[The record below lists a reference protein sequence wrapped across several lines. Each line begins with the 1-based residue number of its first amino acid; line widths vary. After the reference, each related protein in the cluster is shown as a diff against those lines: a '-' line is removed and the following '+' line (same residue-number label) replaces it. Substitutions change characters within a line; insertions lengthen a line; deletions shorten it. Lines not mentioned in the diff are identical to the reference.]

1 MSEAKLT
8 NKELWRVFRHQLTIR
23 GANNYERQQNA
34 GFTEAMM
41 PVIEKYYDDP
51 EEKKEAYARHMEY
64 FLTNDITSAIPVGVA
79 AAMEERYA
87 TERDIDPDSINA
99 VKTALMGPLAGL
111 GDSLLNGTARPILAG
126 LAISFVS
133 SGLGWFGPI
142 FFVIG
147 MAIVSLG
154 VRYLGVFQGYK
165 LAAIAAFTIVGG
177 FIPALVVINI
187 PIEYTSG
194 DTVLNIQEIL
204 DGLMPG
210 VLGLLYTGLMYW
222 LITKKKISAI
232 KLILVTMVVGIVGA
246 WFGILG

>member
-87 TERDIDPDSINA
+87 RERDIDPDSINA
-99 VKTALMGPLAGL
+99 VKTALMGPSDL
-111 GDSLLNGTARPILAG
+111 GRPCKFLCKFWSGMVWTDFLCNRNGDCISWGSLSWG
-126 LAISFVS
+126 IS
-133 SGLGWFGPI
+133 
-142 FFVIG
+142 
-147 MAIVSLG
+147 
-154 VRYLGVFQGYK
+154 
-165 LAAIAAFTIVGG
+165 
-177 FIPALVVINI
+177 
-187 PIEYTSG
+187 
-194 DTVLNIQEIL
+194 
-204 DGLMPG
+204 
-210 VLGLLYTGLMYW
+210 
-222 LITKKKISAI
+222 
-232 KLILVTMVVGIVGA
+232 GI
-246 WFGILG
+246 